1 MDNGTYKLSE
11 SDKSYYLKIFSE
23 LLEEKSITML
33 LNNANINTMRQ
44 VAQHVYQTDL
54 NYVDNIHCNIPENYQ
69 NTYKNI
75 VQILKE

>member
-1 MDNGTYKLSE
+1 
-11 SDKSYYLKIFSE
+11 
-23 LLEEKSITML
+23 ML

>member
-1 MDNGTYKLSE
+1 
-11 SDKSYYLKIFSE
+11 
-23 LLEEKSITML
+23 ML

-44 VAQHVYQTDL
+44 VAQYVYQTDSNYL
-54 NYVDNIHCNIPENYQ
+54 NNIDCNISENYQ